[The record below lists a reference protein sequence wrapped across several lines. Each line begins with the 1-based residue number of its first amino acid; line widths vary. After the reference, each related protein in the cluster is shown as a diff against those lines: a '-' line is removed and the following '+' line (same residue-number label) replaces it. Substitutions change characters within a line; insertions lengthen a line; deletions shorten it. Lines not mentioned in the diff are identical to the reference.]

1 MDSSQHLQPLTIS
14 SYLSLVFFLLA
25 IVFVIFPLSIGIPY
39 SDRLPVIPI
48 IHPKHGKKIKIR
60 INLATAPLIA
70 IVILLATK
78 SIGFQEVVKGFLG
91 TEGIQPYS
99 IMILFYALAYIC
111 ISLDVTG
118 FVECCAYAFS
128 NKSGKDGRKLFT
140 YFYILFNLM
149 SAFTSNDVVV
159 LTGTIFLVYYTKI
172 SKIEPP
178 TAFLISEF
186 VAANI
191 ASMTLYIGNPTNV
204 IVAQAYGITFLTY
217 SAWMILPTITAMI
230 LAYFA
235 LYIIFRRSNLIPDEV
250 NSPKRNPSDALKDKI
265 GAIFGVIVLGSC
277 LITLMGTS
285 FTSLSVWIVTLP
297 FAVIMLIR
305 DIWYD
310 MTKDKK
316 SNNNVKRVDEEKA
329 DIETIESERVKKNM
343 GLEKKKDETKENN
356 KSNEHLSSDT
366 QFKRNDY
373 ENENEQIVDIK
384 YDSLNNDLDENNEL
398 EKEIT
403 MENNSFHS
411 TFFSQKKKSS
421 DLITTRSVPL
431 SILNSKK
438 KKPHSSKE
446 ESFDSNREN
455 DLSSIYKEV
464 ISEPHDNDSDN
475 SIFSTFKNALPT
487 VYSVVIRMPGNLLPF
502 ALGMFILVEAL
513 SSRGWI
519 SRFAIAISAL
529 TPTYPVAVISIA
541 IISII
546 LCNFLNNLPMT
557 VLLSRILQD
566 ENFAKA
572 PHVIQTPA
580 IKQGCIYALIIGS
593 NIGACLTIVGALAGF
608 MWDKILKDKGEKIG
622 YWQFVKWNLGVLPV
636 IAVGA
641 CGVLI
646 IELWV
651 FYDKLNN

>member
-1 MDSSQHLQPLTIS
+1 MDSSLQPLTIS

-39 SDRLPVIPI
+39 SDRFPVIPI

-78 SIGFQEVVKGFLG
+78 SIGFQVVVKGFLG

-172 SKIEPP
+172 SKIKPP

-235 LYIIFRRSNLIPDEV
+235 LYTIFRRSNLIPDKV
-250 NSPKRNPSDALKDKI
+250 NSPKRNPSDALKDKT

-310 MTKDKK
+310 LARDKT
-316 SNNNVKRVDEEKA
+316 SNNNVKDVDEEKA
-329 DIETIESERVKKNM
+329 DIETIESERVKKSMN
-343 GLEKKKDETKENN
+343 LEKNKDETKENN
-356 KSNEHLSSDT
+356 KSNESLSSDT
-366 QFKRNDY
+366 IFKRND
-373 ENENEQIVDIK
+373 NENEQIVDIK
-384 YDSLNNDLDENNEL
+384 DDSLNNDLDENNEL

-403 MENNSFHS
+403 MENNSFRS
-411 TFFSQKKKSS
+411 QFFSQKKKSS
-421 DLITTRSVPL
+421 DLERSITTRSVPL
-431 SILNSKK
+431 SNLNSKK

-446 ESFDSNREN
+446 ESFDLNREN
-455 DLSSIYKEV
+455 DLSSMYKEV
-464 ISEPHDNDSDN
+464 IPEPHDTNSDNDSDN
-475 SIFSTFKNALPT
+475 SIFKNTLPT

-513 SSRGWI
+513 SSLGWI

-608 MWDKILKDKGEKIG
+608 MWDKILKDKGQKIG

-636 IAVGA
+636 ITVGA

-646 IELWV
+646 MELWV
-651 FYDKLNN
+651 YYDKLNN